1 MKGYYTSSYPRNGMC
16 AILCEGDI
24 SGYEVELL
32 ERWTSSVD
40 LVDVWACGTK
50 EAIYGVS
57 DAIGRAVPVF
67 VIEDRDYRDMSAAE
81 KECRYKKK
89 TREDRDIRVGFWRT
103 WERHEIENYLLEP
116 RVVLSTMAAAFQV
129 GESAVEE
136 RLGRILHGSVVDEAA
151 QLALSQCRSGLPDRQ
166 TAVGGLNRKDARP
179 VWDDSIKRFVAP
191 DASSVAQAL
200 TEVMNHAHQR
210 FQGED
215 RLPRTDEL
223 LELFHTK
230 CKEWEFMAVASPVWK
245 IEWAGKEVL
254 QRLRR
259 ALSGEFGWPVRPG
272 SAVRE
277 PVRWNELAGQNLD
290 GEKDREI
297 ERFLQKHLV
306 KAFLDFLNAEEDTEA
321 RREWDEIL
329 DLLRPGTR

>member
-1 MKGYYTSSYPRNGMC
+1 MKGYYASSYPRNGKC

-32 ERWTSSVD
+32 ERWTCSFD

-67 VIEDRDYRDMSAAE
+67 VIEDRDYRDSAAAD
-81 KECRYKKK
+81 KECRHKKRS
-89 TREDRDIRVGFWRT
+89 REKRDIRVGFWRA
-103 WERHEIENYLLEP
+103 WRCHEIENYLLEP
-116 RVVLSTMAAAFQV
+116 RVLLPTMAAAFQV
-129 GESAVEE
+129 DEGTVAE
-136 RLGRILHGSVVDEAA
+136 RLEQVLRDTGVDQAA
-151 QLALSQCRSGLPDRQ
+151 QLALSQYRSGLPDRQ
-166 TAVGGLNRKDARP
+166 AAVGGLSRKDARP
-179 VWDDSIKRFVAP
+179 VWDDSSKRFLAP

-200 TEVMNHAHQR
+200 IEIMHHAHQR

-215 RLPRTDEL
+215 RLPRTDEF

-230 CKEWEFMAVASPVWK
+230 CSEWESIGIANPVWK
-245 IEWAGKEVL
+245 IDWAGKEVL
-254 QRLRR
+254 QCLRR
-259 ALSGEFGWPVRPG
+259 ALSGEFGWPVEPG
-272 SAVRE
+272 TTVRE
-277 PVRWNELAGQNLD
+277 PVRWNELGEQKLD

-306 KAFLDFLNAEEDTEA
+306 KAFLDFLKAEEDTEV
-321 RREWDEIL
+321 RREWDEVL
-329 DLLRPGTR
+329 DLLQP